1 MKVIRRHMARAEDE
15 RCLWVVF
22 HMDPL
27 VPGASVYSG
36 THQPARRVSTFRFAA
51 VRSRSFVSMNDGMG
65 PRRMFVVAVLRL
77 ALAPFSIVRSL
88 DHSSFLAESSCRCCR
103 FRRIIAQDKTINIE
117 KKSDQPSLL
126 RSSLAPKVFLWPY
139 TAPKLRHHLRIETCS
154 TRCHVVHLQC
164 DG

>member
-1 MKVIRRHMARAEDE
+1 MLMKVIRRHMARAEDE
-15 RCLWVVF
+15 SCLWVVF

-36 THQPARRVSTFRFAA
+36 THQPARRISSLRFAA

-103 FRRIIAQDKTINIE
+103 FRRIIAQDKTINIV
-117 KKSDQPSLL
+117 KKVISHLCFGRLL
-126 RSSLAPKVFLWPY
+126 RPKSSSGHIVRP
-139 TAPKLRHHLRIETCS
+139 CS
-154 TRCHVVHLQC
+154 ATI
-164 DG
+164 